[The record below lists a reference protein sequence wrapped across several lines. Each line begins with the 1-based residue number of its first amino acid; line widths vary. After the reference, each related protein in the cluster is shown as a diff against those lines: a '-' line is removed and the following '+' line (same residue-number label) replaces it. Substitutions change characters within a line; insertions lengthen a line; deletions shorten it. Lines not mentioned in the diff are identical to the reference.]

1 MCVSFYIDT
10 GEMSGLI
17 LKARKMQLARDMAVA
32 LGKSLTM
39 DGDLYPANIAA
50 VIAPNR
56 NGRMSVFPMLWGFTD
71 KAVPKPLVNCRIE
84 TAGQKPLWRES
95 WYKRRCAVPVSWYY
109 EWGCPES
116 GNGSRSKKV
125 RYAVQ
130 PEGVSTA
137 FIAGLYRFEEHRGMK
152 IPVFSVLTREA
163 AGTVK
168 DLHDR
173 MPVILDMSCL
183 CEWIRPDSAPD
194 RIAAKALTDMVSEEA
209 VEYHRSAT
217 DFISI

>member
-109 EWGCPES
+109 EWGFPSSENS
-116 GNGSRSKKV
+116 SSRKI

-137 FIAGLYRFEEHRGMK
+137 FIAGLYRFEEHSGMN

-163 AGTVK
+163 AGAVR
-168 DLHDR
+168 DVHDR
-173 MPVILDMSCL
+173 MPVILDAACL
-183 CEWIRPDSAPD
+183 REWIGKDCAPD
-194 RIAAKALTDMVSEEA
+194 RIAEKALTDMVIEEA